1 MRTFRSLR
9 LEDLIQQYL
18 GELLI
23 REFDFNGVLVTIRE
37 VIVGEDLKTARVKL
51 SFIPFEKELESF
63 IMIDS
68 RKKELQRKLLRK
80 LNVRPMPQ
88 LKFEIERP

>member
-1 MRTFRSLR
+1 MRTFRNLR

-23 REFDFNGVLVTIRE
+23 REFDFNGALVTIKE
-37 VIVGEDLKTARVKL
+37 VIVDKDLKQAKVKL
-51 SFIPFEKELESF
+51 SFIPFEKELEAF
-63 IMIDS
+63 ILIDS

-80 LNVRPMPQ
+80 LNIRPLPQ
-88 LKFEIERP
+88 LKFEIER